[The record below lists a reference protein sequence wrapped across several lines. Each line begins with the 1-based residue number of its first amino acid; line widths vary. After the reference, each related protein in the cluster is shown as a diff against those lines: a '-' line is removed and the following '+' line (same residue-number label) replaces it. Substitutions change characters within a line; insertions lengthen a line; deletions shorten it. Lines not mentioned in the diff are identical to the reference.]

1 MKRNDNKMKPSYI
14 ARGISRDGSARI
26 ICADTTMIVD
36 KAAKIHETS
45 KTMTA
50 ALGRSLTAAS
60 IMGSLLKNIEDTMT
74 LQFRGDGP
82 AGTIVCCAD
91 SYGNVRGY
99 AENPQVELPANEQGK
114 LDVGGAVGKG
124 SIYVVKDMGMEN
136 PYVGYSPII
145 NGEIAEDIT
154 EYFAKSEQTPTVCN
168 LGVRVEQ
175 TGGCKAA
182 GGFIL
187 QLLPFADE
195 TIIPKLEENCNKIKS
210 VSALIADGKT
220 PEDIIALVFDGIE
233 FDMFDNMD
241 IEYKCV
247 CEREKY
253 AASLIGLGVDELQEI
268 ADDGEGAE
276 ICCHFCNTK
285 YEFSDAE
292 IKELLNIAKQ
302 KKENA
307 QKEQ

>member
-1 MKRNDNKMKPSYI
+1 MKESYI

-26 ICADTTMIVD
+26 ICADTTKIVD
-36 KAAKIHETS
+36 TAARLHNTS

-60 IMGSLLKNIEDTMT
+60 IMGSLLKSLEDTMT
-74 LQFRGDGP
+74 LQIRGDGP

-99 AENPQVELPANEQGK
+99 AENPQVELPANEIGK

-136 PYVGYSPII
+136 PYVGYSQIVS
-145 NGEIAEDIT
+145 GEIAQDIT
-154 EYFAKSEQTPTVCN
+154 EYFANSEQTPTVCN

-175 TGGCKAA
+175 QGGCKAA

-195 TIIPKLEENCNKIKS
+195 TIIPKLEENCNNIKS
-210 VSALIADGKT
+210 VSELIANGKT
-220 PEDIIALVFDGIE
+220 PEEIIALVFDGIE
-233 FDMFDNMD
+233 FDMFDNVNT
-241 IEYKCV
+241 EYKCV
-247 CEREKY
+247 CKREKY
-253 AASLIGLGVDELQEI
+253 AASLVGLGVDELQEI

-276 ICCHFCNTK
+276 IVCHFCNTK
-285 YEFSDAE
+285 YEFSDSE
-292 IKELLNIAKQ
+292 IKELLNIAIK
-302 KKENA
+302 KKEKA
-307 QKEQ
+307 QGEN

>member
-1 MKRNDNKMKPSYI
+1 MKSSYI

-26 ICADTTMIVD
+26 ICVDTTKIVD
-36 KAAKIHETS
+36 YAARIHNTS

-50 ALGRSLTAAS
+50 ALGRTLTATS
-60 IMGSLLKNIEDTMT
+60 IMGSLLKSIDDTMT
-74 LQFRGDGP
+74 LQIRGDGP
-82 AGTIVCCAD
+82 GGTIVCCAD

-99 AENPQVELPANEQGK
+99 AENPQVELPANEKGK

-136 PYVGYSPII
+136 PYVGYSPIV

-168 LGVRVEQ
+168 LGVRVEKQ
-175 TGGCKAA
+175 GGCKAA

-195 TIIPKLEENCNKIKS
+195 SIIPKLEENCGKIES
-210 VSALIADGKT
+210 VSALIAEGKT

-233 FDMFDNMD
+233 YDMFDNVD
-241 IEYKCV
+241 VEYKCV
-247 CEREKY
+247 CKREKY
-253 AASLIGLGVDELQEI
+253 AASLVGLGVDELQEI
-268 ADDGEGAE
+268 ADDGQGAE

-285 YEFSDAE
+285 YQFSDDE

-302 KKENA
+302 KKEKTE
-307 QKEQ
+307 KE